1 MDEYS
6 KVFKQSFLTIDDKE
20 EFFPFLQRFIQKAD
34 NNDEYV
40 EERIDS
46 LRTEIESFFDKI
58 GTHFSIHHIAGYKD
72 PKDADKS
79 NDSSDNIDESFSF
92 IKTDN
97 LNDNL
102 FGPEIPEKFKP
113 LV

>member
-1 MDEYS
+1 M
-6 KVFKQSFLTIDDKE
+6 FLTIDNKE
-20 EFFPFLQRFIQKAD
+20 DFFPFLSRFIEQAE

-40 EERIDS
+40 EERLDS

-58 GTHFSIHHIAGYKD
+58 GANFSIHHIAGYKD
-72 PKDADKS
+72 PGDADKS

-92 IKTDN
+92 IKTNN

-102 FGPEIPEKFKP
+102 FGPEILEKHRP